1 MRAKQREITVYY
13 YKLNQC
19 VNNYCKIAIN
29 VDTKISPEKVK
40 GRFKKIMFCSSFS
53 NKIRNK

>member
-19 VNNYCKIAIN
+19 VNNYRKIAIN
-29 VDTKISPEKVK
+29 MDTKISPGKVK
-40 GRFKKIMFCSSFS
+40 GRFKK
-53 NKIRNK
+53 NNVL